1 MKIDRLISLI
11 MVLLEHDKVSATKLA
26 EMFDVTPRTIY
37 RDVETLSQAGIPITA
52 YPGVNGGISIMRQY
66 KVDNKLFSP
75 DDIAT
80 LLIGLGSLSSTLLP
94 NEIVSTLAKVK
105 GLIPEK
111 QRKDVD
117 LKSSQIFIDLT
128 RWAGNKNLSPNLE
141 KIKSA
146 LNASQCLS
154 FNYSDSTGKRT
165 VRTIE
170 PYQLVLKEGH
180 WYIQGYCTK
189 RQDFRIFKLYRISA
203 LEVLAQVFEPR
214 PFNSK
219 RLDDSCWI
227 DSRLITIKLLI
238 DNALSEQIAER
249 CSEENITPYDEHR
262 LLVELAFV
270 EDEPGYQMLL
280 SFGERCECLEP
291 ENIRQGL
298 IQRIER
304 MRKVYD

>member
-11 MVLLEHDKVSATKLA
+11 MVLLEHDKVSATRLA
-26 EMFDVTPRTIY
+26 EMFEVTPRTIY
-37 RDVETLSQAGIPITA
+37 RDVETLSRAGIPIAA
-52 YPGVNGGISIMRQY
+52 YPGIHGGISIMSQY
-66 KVDNKLFSP
+66 KVDKKLFNP

-94 NEIVSTLAKVK
+94 NEIVGTLAKVK
-105 GLIPEK
+105 GLIPDK
-111 QRKDVD
+111 QRKDID

-128 RWAGNKNLSPNLE
+128 SWAGNKNLSPNLE

-146 LNASQCLS
+146 LNASHYLC
-154 FNYSDSTGKRT
+154 FNYSDSSGKRT

-189 RQDFRIFKLYRISA
+189 RQDFRIFKLYRISG
-203 LEVLAQVFEPR
+203 LDVLNHTFTPR

-219 RLDDSCWI
+219 LLNDSCWI
-227 DSRLITIKLLI
+227 ASRIVTIKLLI
-238 DNALSEQIAER
+238 DNSLREQIAER
-249 CSEENITPYDEHR
+249 CSEENITPYDENR
-262 LLVELAFV
+262 LLVELEFI
-270 EDEPGYQMLL
+270 EDEPGYQLL
-280 SFGERCECLEP
+280 MSFGERCECLEP
-291 ENIRQGL
+291 EHIRQGV

-304 MRKVYD
+304 MMKIYG